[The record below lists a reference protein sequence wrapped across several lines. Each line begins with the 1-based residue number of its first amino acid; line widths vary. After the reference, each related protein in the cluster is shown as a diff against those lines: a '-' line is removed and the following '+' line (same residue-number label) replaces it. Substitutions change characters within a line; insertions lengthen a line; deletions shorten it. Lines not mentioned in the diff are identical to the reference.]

1 MFLLGFSF
9 PLSLIIPNT
18 KMAES
23 TEFII
28 EISTNIPNKKV
39 RLCSGKYS
47 RKTNNEVKT
56 LLNWA

>member
-1 MFLLGFSF
+1 VIINPHPSLCFFEGFSF

-28 EISTNIPNKKV
+28 EISTNIPAIK
-39 RLCSGKYS
+39 R
-47 RKTNNEVKT
+47 
-56 LLNWA
+56 

>member
-1 MFLLGFSF
+1 
-9 PLSLIIPNT
+9 
-18 KMAES
+18 MAES

-28 EISTNIPNKKV
+28 EISTNIPHKKKV